1 MLKFIPQ
8 YENNYEKSAK
18 EELGISSNFLDFFS
32 SEPKEIAEKI
42 NSTLAELK
50 SSRKG
55 EIFYNK
61 LLYYFSILEK
71 SSSLKDDDKGKKVIK
86 NLIEI
91 CEPDVG
97 SKIYQDLFYILT
109 EEKHNLPLKKEILK
123 QIQASTLNFKES
135 DFILLYNLFVLYL
148 LDTNFD
154 NEIISLFA
162 ELVEKNKNYILLKKI
177 ENIEKIRVMMRE
189 EFLNKS
195 EIIKKDIN
203 FNKLYF
209 FLTLSSPDLVDEDL
223 SAIKL
228 NEKLITEQKLIDNLD
243 NRKDADIIFNSE
255 YPKYFDKAY
264 GEKAS
269 ELILIGAKES
279 SMHELLVGFDEDKQ
293 SKISFKDFIERIYE
307 EDDEEDTKKKVEL
320 KEEDI
325 KSKFEEIEDMIISG
339 KEHKLYNIAIDYMKK
354 EIRILYI
361 RRPVYTKEQKEELL
375 KNVKDMKAKLEGILK
390 AIEKI

>member
-8 YENNYEKSAK
+8 NENNYEKSAK

-32 SEPKEIAEKI
+32 SEPKEISEKI

-50 SSRKG
+50 SSRKV

-61 LLYYFSILEK
+61 ILYYFSFLEK
-71 SSSLKDDDKGKKVIK
+71 SGTLKDDDKGKKVIK

-91 CEPDVG
+91 CEPEAG
-97 SKIYQDLFYILT
+97 AKLYQDLFYILT

-123 QIQASTLNFKES
+123 HIQKSSLKFEEN
-135 DFILLYNLFVLYL
+135 DFILLYNLFILYL

-154 NEIISLFA
+154 SEIFSLFA
-162 ELVEKNKNYILLKKI
+162 ELVDKNKNYILLKKL
-177 ENIEKIRVMMRE
+177 ENIEKIRIIMKA
-189 EFLNKS
+189 EFLKNN
-195 EIIKKDIN
+195 EIINKDIN

-228 NEKLITEQKLIDNLD
+228 NEKLVTEKKLMDNLE
-243 NRKDADIIFNSE
+243 NRKDEDIIFNTE
-255 YPKYFDKAY
+255 YQKYFEEAY

-279 SMHELLVGFDEDKQ
+279 SIHEILVGFDEDKQ
-293 SKISFKDFIERIYE
+293 SKISFKEFIERIYE
-307 EDDEEDTKKKVEL
+307 DDDESKKKPEL
-320 KEEDI
+320 KEEEI

-354 EIRILYI
+354 EIRILYL
-361 RRPVYTKEQKEELL
+361 RRPEYTKEQKEELL
-375 KNVKDMKAKLEGILK
+375 KNVKDMKSKLEGILR

>member
-8 YENNYEKSAK
+8 NENNYEKSAK

-32 SEPKEIAEKI
+32 SEPKEISEKI
-42 NSTLAELK
+42 NSTLGELK
-50 SSRKG
+50 SSRKV

-61 LLYYFSILEK
+61 ILYYFSFLEK
-71 SSSLKDDDKGKKVIK
+71 SGTLKDDDKGKKVIK

-91 CEPDVG
+91 CEPEAG
-97 SKIYQDLFYILT
+97 AKLYQDLFYILT

-123 QIQASTLNFKES
+123 HIQKSSLKFEEN
-135 DFILLYNLFVLYL
+135 DFILLYNLFILYL

-154 NEIISLFA
+154 SEIFSLFA
-162 ELVEKNKNYILLKKI
+162 ELVDKNKNYILLKKL
-177 ENIEKIRVMMRE
+177 ENIEKIRIIMKA
-189 EFLNKS
+189 EFLKNN
-195 EIIKKDIN
+195 EIINKDIN

-228 NEKLITEQKLIDNLD
+228 NEKLVTEKKLMDNLD
-243 NRKDADIIFNSE
+243 NRKDEDIIFNTE
-255 YPKYFDKAY
+255 YQKYFEEAY

-279 SMHELLVGFDEDKQ
+279 SIHEILVGFDEDKQ
-293 SKISFKDFIERIYE
+293 SKISFKEFIERIYE
-307 EDDEEDTKKKVEL
+307 DDDESKKKPEL
-320 KEEDI
+320 KEEEI

-354 EIRILYI
+354 EIRILYL
-361 RRPVYTKEQKEELL
+361 RRPEYTKEQKEELL
-375 KNVKDMKAKLEGILK
+375 KNVKDMKSKLEGILR

>member
-32 SEPKEIAEKI
+32 SEPKEITEKI

-61 LLYYFSILEK
+61 ILYYFSILEK

-123 QIQASTLNFKES
+123 HIKASTLNFKES

-154 NEIISLFA
+154 SEIISLFA
-162 ELVEKNKNYILLKKI
+162 ELVEKNKNYILLKKL

-189 EFLNKS
+189 EFLKNS

-223 SAIKL
+223 STIKL

-255 YPKYFDKAY
+255 YPKYFDEAY

-293 SKISFKDFIERIYE
+293 SKISFKEFIERIYE

-361 RRPVYTKEQKEELL
+361 RRPEYTKEQKEELL
-375 KNVKDMKAKLEGILK
+375 KNVKGMKAKLEGILK

>member
-8 YENNYEKSAK
+8 NENNYEKSAK

-32 SEPKEIAEKI
+32 SEPKEISEKI

-50 SSRKG
+50 SSRKV

-61 LLYYFSILEK
+61 ILYYFSFLEK
-71 SSSLKDDDKGKKVIK
+71 SGTLKDDDKGKKVIK

-91 CEPDVG
+91 CEPEAG
-97 SKIYQDLFYILT
+97 AKLYQDLFYILT

-123 QIQASTLNFKES
+123 HIQKSSLKFEEN
-135 DFILLYNLFVLYL
+135 DFILLYNLFILYL
-148 LDTNFD
+148 LDTNYD
-154 NEIISLFA
+154 SEIFSLFA
-162 ELVEKNKNYILLKKI
+162 ELVDKNKNYILLKKL
-177 ENIEKIRVMMRE
+177 ENIEKIRIIMKA
-189 EFLNKS
+189 EFLKNN
-195 EIIKKDIN
+195 EIINKDIN

-228 NEKLITEQKLIDNLD
+228 NEKLVTEKKLMDNLE
-243 NRKDADIIFNSE
+243 NRKDEDIIFNTE
-255 YPKYFDKAY
+255 YQKYFEEAY

-279 SMHELLVGFDEDKQ
+279 SIHEILVGFDEEKQ
-293 SKISFKDFIERIYE
+293 SKISFKEFIERIYE
-307 EDDEEDTKKKVEL
+307 DDDESKKKPEL
-320 KEEDI
+320 KEEEI

-354 EIRILYI
+354 EIRILYL
-361 RRPVYTKEQKEELL
+361 RRPEYTKEQKEELL
-375 KNVKDMKAKLEGILK
+375 KNVKDMKSKLEGILR

>member
-32 SEPKEIAEKI
+32 SEPKEITEKI

-61 LLYYFSILEK
+61 ILYYFSILEK

-123 QIQASTLNFKES
+123 HIQTSTLNFKES

-148 LDTNFD
+148 LDTNFES
-154 NEIISLFA
+154 EIISLFA

-189 EFLNKS
+189 EFLKNS

-223 SAIKL
+223 STIKL

-255 YPKYFDKAY
+255 YPKYFDEAY

-293 SKISFKDFIERIYE
+293 SKISFKEFIQRIYE

-361 RRPVYTKEQKEELL
+361 RRPEYTKEQKEELL
-375 KNVKDMKAKLEGILK
+375 KNVKGMKAKLEGILK

>member
-8 YENNYEKSAK
+8 NENNYEKSAK

-32 SEPKEIAEKI
+32 SEPKEISEKI

-50 SSRKG
+50 SSRKV

-61 LLYYFSILEK
+61 ILYYFSFLEK
-71 SSSLKDDDKGKKVIK
+71 SGTLKDDDKGKKVIK

-91 CEPDVG
+91 CEPESG
-97 SKIYQDLFYILT
+97 AKLYQDLFYILT

-123 QIQASTLNFKES
+123 HIQKSSLKFEEN
-135 DFILLYNLFVLYL
+135 DFILLYNLFILYL

-154 NEIISLFA
+154 SEIFSLFA
-162 ELVEKNKNYILLKKI
+162 ELVDKNKNYILLKKL
-177 ENIEKIRVMMRE
+177 ENIEKIRIIMKA
-189 EFLNKS
+189 EFLKNN
-195 EIIKKDIN
+195 EIINKDIN

-228 NEKLITEQKLIDNLD
+228 NEKLVTEKKLMDNLD
-243 NRKDADIIFNSE
+243 NRKDEDIIFNTE
-255 YPKYFDKAY
+255 YQKYFEEAY

-279 SMHELLVGFDEDKQ
+279 SIHEILVGFDEDKQ
-293 SKISFKDFIERIYE
+293 SKISFKEFIERIYE
-307 EDDEEDTKKKVEL
+307 DDDESKKKPEL
-320 KEEDI
+320 KEEEI

-354 EIRILYI
+354 EIRILYL
-361 RRPVYTKEQKEELL
+361 RRPEYTKEQKEELL
-375 KNVKDMKAKLEGILK
+375 KNVKDMKSKLEGILR

>member
-8 YENNYEKSAK
+8 NENNYEKSAK

-32 SEPKEIAEKI
+32 SEPKEISEKI

-50 SSRKG
+50 SSRKV

-61 LLYYFSILEK
+61 ILYYFSFLEK
-71 SSSLKDDDKGKKVIK
+71 SGTLKDDDKGKKVIK

-91 CEPDVG
+91 CEPEAG
-97 SKIYQDLFYILT
+97 AKLYQDLFYILT

-123 QIQASTLNFKES
+123 HIQKSSLKFEEN
-135 DFILLYNLFVLYL
+135 DFILLYNLFILYL

-154 NEIISLFA
+154 SEIISLFA
-162 ELVEKNKNYILLKKI
+162 ELVDKNKNYILLKKL
-177 ENIEKIRVMMRE
+177 ENIEKIRIIMKA
-189 EFLNKS
+189 EFLKNN
-195 EIIKKDIN
+195 EIINKDIN

-228 NEKLITEQKLIDNLD
+228 NEKLVTEKKLMDNLD
-243 NRKDADIIFNSE
+243 NRKDEDIIFNTE
-255 YPKYFDKAY
+255 YQKYFEEAY

-279 SMHELLVGFDEDKQ
+279 SIHEILVGFDEEKQ
-293 SKISFKDFIERIYE
+293 SKISFKEFIERIYE
-307 EDDEEDTKKKVEL
+307 DDDESKKKPEL
-320 KEEDI
+320 KEEEI

-354 EIRILYI
+354 EIRILYL
-361 RRPVYTKEQKEELL
+361 RRPEYTKEQKEELL
-375 KNVKDMKAKLEGILK
+375 KNVKDMKSKLEGILR

>member
-8 YENNYEKSAK
+8 NEINYEKSAK

-32 SEPKEIAEKI
+32 SEPKEISEKI

-50 SSRKG
+50 SSKKG

-61 LLYYFSILEK
+61 ILYYFSLLEK
-71 SSSLKDDDKGKKVIK
+71 SGALKDDDKGKKVIK

-91 CEPDVG
+91 CESEVG

-109 EEKHNLPLKKEILK
+109 DEKNNLPLKKEILK
-123 QIQASTLNFKES
+123 HIQKSTIKFEEN

-148 LDTNFD
+148 IDTNFD
-154 NEIISLFA
+154 SEIISLFA
-162 ELVEKNKNYILLKKI
+162 ELVDKNKNYILLKKL
-177 ENIEKIRVMMRE
+177 ENIEKIRLIMRE
-189 EFLNKS
+189 QFLKKN
-195 EIIKKDIN
+195 EIINKDLN

-223 SAIKL
+223 SVVKI
-228 NEKLITEQKLIDNLD
+228 NEKLVTEKKLMDNLE
-243 NRKDADIIFNSE
+243 NRKDEDIIFNKE
-255 YPKYFDKAY
+255 YQKYFDEAY

-269 ELILIGAKES
+269 ELILIGARETAI
-279 SMHELLVGFDEDKQ
+279 HEILVGFDEDKQ
-293 SKISFKDFIERIYE
+293 PKISFKEFIEKIY
-307 EDDEEDTKKKVEL
+307 EDDEDESKKKPEL
-320 KEEDI
+320 KEEEI
-325 KSKFEEIEDMIISG
+325 KNKFEEIEDMIISG

-354 EIRILYI
+354 EIRILYL
-361 RRPVYTKEQKEELL
+361 RRPEYTKEQKEELL
-375 KNVKDMKAKLEGILK
+375 KNVKDMKAKLEGILR

>member
-8 YENNYEKSAK
+8 NENNYEKSAK

-32 SEPKEIAEKI
+32 SEPKEISEKI

-50 SSRKG
+50 SSRKV

-61 LLYYFSILEK
+61 ILYYFSFLEK
-71 SSSLKDDDKGKKVIK
+71 SGSLKDDDKGKKVIK

-91 CEPDVG
+91 CEPEAG
-97 SKIYQDLFYILT
+97 AKLYQDLFYILT

-123 QIQASTLNFKES
+123 HIQKSSLKFEEN
-135 DFILLYNLFVLYL
+135 DFILLYNLFILYL

-154 NEIISLFA
+154 SEIFSLFA
-162 ELVEKNKNYILLKKI
+162 ELVDKNKNYILLKKL
-177 ENIEKIRVMMRE
+177 ENIEKIRIIMKA
-189 EFLNKS
+189 EFLKNN
-195 EIIKKDIN
+195 EIINKDIN

-228 NEKLITEQKLIDNLD
+228 NEKLVSEKKLMDNLE
-243 NRKDADIIFNSE
+243 NRKDEDIIFNTE
-255 YPKYFDKAY
+255 YQKYFEEAY

-279 SMHELLVGFDEDKQ
+279 SIHEILVGFDEDKQ
-293 SKISFKDFIERIYE
+293 SKISFKEFIERIYE
-307 EDDEEDTKKKVEL
+307 DDDESKKKPEL
-320 KEEDI
+320 KEEEI

-354 EIRILYI
+354 EIRILYL
-361 RRPVYTKEQKEELL
+361 RRPEYTKEQKEELL
-375 KNVKDMKAKLEGILK
+375 KNVKDMKSKLEGILR

>member
-8 YENNYEKSAK
+8 NENNYEKSAK

-32 SEPKEIAEKI
+32 SEPKEISEKI

-50 SSRKG
+50 SSRKV

-61 LLYYFSILEK
+61 ILYYFSFLEK
-71 SSSLKDDDKGKKVIK
+71 SGSLKDDDKGKKVIK

-91 CEPDVG
+91 CEPEAG
-97 SKIYQDLFYILT
+97 AKLYQDLFYILT

-123 QIQASTLNFKES
+123 HIQKSSLKFEEN
-135 DFILLYNLFVLYL
+135 DFILLYNLFILYL

-154 NEIISLFA
+154 SEIFSLFA
-162 ELVEKNKNYILLKKI
+162 ELVDKNKNYILLKKL
-177 ENIEKIRVMMRE
+177 ENIEKIRIIMKA
-189 EFLNKS
+189 EFLKNN
-195 EIIKKDIN
+195 EIINKDIN

-228 NEKLITEQKLIDNLD
+228 NEKLVSEKKLMDNLD
-243 NRKDADIIFNSE
+243 NRKDEDIIFNTE
-255 YPKYFDKAY
+255 YQKYFEETY

-279 SMHELLVGFDEDKQ
+279 SIHEILVGFDEDKQ
-293 SKISFKDFIERIYE
+293 SKISFKEFIERIYE
-307 EDDEEDTKKKVEL
+307 DDDESKKKPEL
-320 KEEDI
+320 KEEEI

-354 EIRILYI
+354 EIRILYL
-361 RRPVYTKEQKEELL
+361 RRPEYTKEQKEELL
-375 KNVKDMKAKLEGILK
+375 KNVKDMKSKLEGILR

>member
-32 SEPKEIAEKI
+32 SEPKEITEKI

-61 LLYYFSILEK
+61 ILYYFSILEK

-123 QIQASTLNFKES
+123 HIKTSTLNFKES

-154 NEIISLFA
+154 SEIISLFA

-223 SAIKL
+223 STIKL

-375 KNVKDMKAKLEGILK
+375 KNVKGMKAKLEGILK